1 MSVLIKLSV
10 KSAIN
15 VLNSLMF
22 PPESS
27 FILYKNV
34 GLHQTLFQQIEII
47 FMMVTPPKRL

>member
-1 MSVLIKLSV
+1 MSVFIKISV

-15 VLNSLMF
+15 VLNRLTF

-34 GLHQTLFQQIEII
+34 GLQQTLFQQLEI
-47 FMMVTPPKRL
+47 FLRYKPF